1 MNKADYIRQTAI
13 EKIQYHELI
22 MCLVEQQKII
32 TRKDVINL
40 LHVTPFQAYRILK
53 KLVEKGV
60 LKVSGFTRNAQY
72 TKNGA

>member
-1 MNKADYIRQTAI
+1 
-13 EKIQYHELI
+13 

-40 LHVTPFQAYRILK
+40 LHVTPFQVYRILK

-72 TKNGA
+72 TKNRA